1 MTARC
6 WLSHSLLASSSVCG
20 AAVGA
25 FAVVRPIRLHWLA
38 DFSLLRQSRLEIARG
53 KSVLA
58 LWPCYD
64 FAFAC
69 FGADSPPSTLS
80 SLLGVGGF
88 EPGRRF
94 VFACCPVR
102 SAWCLLAGWGDI
114 ALYFVCLIDRVFAII
129 EDDADSTIEDV
140 KVSNFAN
147 TFWRLYLLMQL
158 RHRLECF
165 AIDLMLVLE
174 AAAQSAAGSGELLLI
189 ERKPLV
195 FSQSN

>member
-20 AAVGA
+20 AAVVA

-64 FAFAC
+64 FRLRFF
-69 FGADSPPSTLS
+69 FGADSPLSTFLS

-94 VFACCPVR
+94 VFA
-102 SAWCLLAGWGDI
+102 LLPGSFGFVPFGWLGGI
-114 ALYFVCLIDRVFAII
+114 
-129 EDDADSTIEDV
+129 
-140 KVSNFAN
+140 
-147 TFWRLYLLMQL
+147 
-158 RHRLECF
+158 
-165 AIDLMLVLE
+165 
-174 AAAQSAAGSGELLLI
+174 
-189 ERKPLV
+189 
-195 FSQSN
+195 